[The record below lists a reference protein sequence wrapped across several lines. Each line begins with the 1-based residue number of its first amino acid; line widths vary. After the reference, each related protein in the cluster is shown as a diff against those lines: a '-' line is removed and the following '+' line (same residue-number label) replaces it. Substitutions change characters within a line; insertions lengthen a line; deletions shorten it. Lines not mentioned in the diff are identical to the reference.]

1 MLKPSL
7 LRSLPEISFP
17 VLTVY
22 LATDRA
28 EFDNRK
34 LTPAYLTWLRSQA
47 NALAETVA
55 PKEKKLFLDQLARVE
70 EHLRAH
76 RPRERALAIF
86 AGPNTWEMVSLQLKV
101 RNEVSWGRPSLSQL
115 LWLMD
120 EHRACAIVVVIRKGA
135 RFYLYWLGELI
146 ELEKKEFVADV
157 LEWRKKDL
165 GKFERTGTRTLPGI
179 HKPRGSQHDVFD
191 HRMDAQYQ
199 HFYREVA
206 EGIQLHWADK
216 GSQRAVFLIGLPD
229 MANGVLKEL
238 PEAFRGRVVPV
249 REDLG
254 WGWISRAELQR
265 RLEPII
271 EKWEREREI
280 ILVDALLSSE
290 RGVVLGIDETL
301 VRLQQGTARNL
312 LVENDLETGLH
323 RCKKCG
329 WLDRVAGPPCTVCG
343 GKREAASLRET
354 LPELV
359 RRFGTSIEI
368 VAGEAARKLHEVGG
382 MGAWLRQIKTLPVP
396 QETDRS
402 AVLRGTIAE

>member
-1 MLKPSL
+1 M
-7 LRSLPEISFP
+7 
-17 VLTVY
+17 
-22 LATDRA
+22 
-28 EFDNRK
+28 
-34 LTPAYLTWLRSQA
+34 
-47 NALAETVA
+47 
-55 PKEKKLFLDQLARVE
+55 
-70 EHLRAH
+70 
-76 RPRERALAIF
+76 
-86 AGPNTWEMVSLQLKV
+86 SLQLKL
-101 RNEVSWGRPSLSQL
+101 RNDLSWGRPSLSQL

-120 EHRACAIVVVIRKGA
+120 EHRACGTVVVIRKGA

-157 LEWRKKDL
+157 LEWKKKDL

-206 EGIQLHWADK
+206 EGIQLHWAEK
-216 GSQRAVFLIGLPD
+216 GSQRTVFLVGLEE
-229 MANGVLKEL
+229 MANGVLEEL
-238 PEAFRGRVVPV
+238 PEAFKDRVVPV

-271 EKWEREREI
+271 QQWERQREVA
-280 ILVDALLSSE
+280 LVEALLSSE

-312 LVENDLETGLH
+312 VVENDLEAGLH
-323 RCKKCG
+323 RCEKCG

-343 GKREAASLRET
+343 GERQAASLRET

-368 VAGEAARKLHEVGG
+368 VAGEAARKLHEAGG
-382 MGAWLRQIKTLPVP
+382 MGAWLRQAETASLPR
-396 QETDRS
+396 ETESS